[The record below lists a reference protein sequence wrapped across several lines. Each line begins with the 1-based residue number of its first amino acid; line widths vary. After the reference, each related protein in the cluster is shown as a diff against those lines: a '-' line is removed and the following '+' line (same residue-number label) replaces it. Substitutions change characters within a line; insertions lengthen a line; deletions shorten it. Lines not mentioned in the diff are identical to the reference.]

1 MHVIFF
7 FKSWTDGRSY
17 SPATAMFNGS
27 SSFLNYSADGS
38 ICSAD
43 LPLAYS
49 PKSPSVEAK
58 QGVLRPKSLA
68 ERARLN
74 AG

>member
-1 MHVIFF
+1 
-7 FKSWTDGRSY
+7 
-17 SPATAMFNGS
+17 MFNGS

-38 ICSAD
+38 ICSSD

-58 QGVLRPKSLA
+58 QAVLRPKSLA

>member
-1 MHVIFF
+1 
-7 FKSWTDGRSY
+7 
-17 SPATAMFNGS
+17 MFNGS

-38 ICSAD
+38 ISASD

-58 QGVLRPKSLA
+58 QAVLRPKSLA

>member
-1 MHVIFF
+1 
-7 FKSWTDGRSY
+7 
-17 SPATAMFNGS
+17 MFNGS

-38 ICSAD
+38 ICSSD

-58 QGVLRPKSLA
+58 QAVLRPKSLA

-74 AG
+74 AGLVVFVVLPF

>member
-1 MHVIFF
+1 
-7 FKSWTDGRSY
+7 
-17 SPATAMFNGS
+17 MFNGS
-27 SSFLNYSADGS
+27 SSFLNYSADGN
-38 ICSAD
+38 ISATD

-58 QGVLRPKSLA
+58 QAVLRPKSLA

-74 AG
+74 AGLVFRFFWLIWNIKF